1 MGKFKLNNSGDDY
14 DSKREMK
21 ITEKTTNKILQ
32 AFKGKKYYIGLRGS
46 EMTFHLTRN
55 KEERG
60 MTTIFTS

>member
-1 MGKFKLNNSGDDY
+1 MGKCKLNNSRDDY
-14 DSKREMK
+14 DSKQEMK

-32 AFKGKKYYIGLRGS
+32 DFKGGKYYMGLRGS

-60 MTTIFTS
+60 TTAIFTS